1 MEAIITGTFIMKKE
15 ATARTYSPLFL
26 PQRQAHS
33 MTLPV
38 YEREL
43 KFAHLSGSLSLEL
56 FLDGYDAM

>member
-1 MEAIITGTFIMKKE
+1 MEAIITGTFIMKTE
-15 ATARTYSPLFL
+15 PTARTYSPLFL

-43 KFAHLSGSLSLEL
+43 KFARLSGSLS
-56 FLDGYDAM
+56 